1 MDEIEQYFTTCV
13 SSICSVVQQN
23 WPTAKSQVND
33 NKDAIAILNT
43 FVEEVSLKLKEN
55 YIEIISAIMELYP
68 HILCHINPSVKSTDL
83 DNQNCYAVVRTTGFK
98 YLRERVVLMN
108 REDQ

>member
-1 MDEIEQYFTTCV
+1 
-13 SSICSVVQQN
+13 
-23 WPTAKSQVND
+23 
-33 NKDAIAILNT
+33 
-43 FVEEVSLKLKEN
+43 
-55 YIEIISAIMELYP
+55 MELYP
-68 HILCHINPSVKSTDL
+68 HILCHINSSVKSTDL